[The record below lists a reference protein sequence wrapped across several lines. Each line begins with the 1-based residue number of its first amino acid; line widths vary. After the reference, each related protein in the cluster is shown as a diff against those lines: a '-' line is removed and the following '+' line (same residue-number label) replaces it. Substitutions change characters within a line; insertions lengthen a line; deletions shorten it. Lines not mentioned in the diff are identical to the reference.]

1 MHSVGV
7 HSYDTINNANCR
19 LTMRKHTWLTVD
31 LFSRSLLDSDYVY
44 TQFWQFAIRSRLVC
58 PSLIHDALII
68 CLLIILI
75 YIQPVNDD
83 VNKYRFVYCSIVY
96 DQGIN
101 KV

>member
-1 MHSVGV
+1 MS
-7 HSYDTINNANCR
+7 IP
-19 LTMRKHTWLTVD
+19 MIP
-31 LFSRSLLDSDYVY
+31 LLDSDYVY
-44 TQFWQFAIRSRLVC
+44 TQFWQIAIRSRLVC

-75 YIQPVNDD
+75 YIQPVNED
-83 VNKYRFVYCSIVY
+83 VNKYGFVYCSIVY